1 MTIVLNGKEHALE
14 PGATVRD
21 LLQALGRDRDGIA
34 VAVDLRVVP
43 RSAHASTVLATGARV
58 DVIQAVGGG

>member
-34 VAVDLRVVP
+34 VAVELRVVP
-43 RSAHASTVLATGARV
+43 RSAHASTVLAAGARV